1 MRTLFS
7 IDQHLIAGAAGGR
20 GAAATPCVATLSA
33 IHDAS
38 MRSDVFDDESLAST
52 NSV

>member
-20 GAAATPCVATLSA
+20 GAAATPCGATLSA
-33 IHDAS
+33 IHD
-38 MRSDVFDDESLAST
+38 SDVFDEST